1 MASVFRVVVTDEL
14 LLQLVIDDDPIA
26 CLYLGGIAS
35 TLFLLLHLN
44 VEASLIDR

>member
-1 MASVFRVVVTDEL
+1 MVNDV
-14 LLQLVIDDDPIA
+14 PIA
-26 CLYLGGIAS
+26 CLNLGGIAS